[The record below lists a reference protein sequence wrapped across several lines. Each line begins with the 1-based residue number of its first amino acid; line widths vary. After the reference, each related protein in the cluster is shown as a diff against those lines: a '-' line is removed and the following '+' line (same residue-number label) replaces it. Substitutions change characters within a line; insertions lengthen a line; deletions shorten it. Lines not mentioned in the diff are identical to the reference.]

1 MHLFYDA
8 GLEDIGLWIRHVV
21 IPSVAALSIRAHFL
35 NHDLPSH
42 SEFVLS
48 RVYFLLHALK
58 ISQGG
63 NGHVF

>member
-21 IPSVAALSIRAHFL
+21 IPSVAALSIRAH
-35 NHDLPSH
+35 DLPSH